1 MAALGTIP
9 NYPVSFSFMVTVTG
23 VTGMFEGSF
32 QEVTGLNAKLNSE
45 EVKEGGENR
54 FVRRLPLPPKYENL
68 VLKRGMVLSSGLIT
82 WARDAVE
89 NFTFST
95 KSVVVSLLNES
106 GQSVASWSFANAY
119 PVGIKITDLKS
130 LDNTVVCESI
140 ELAYENFTRI
150 L

>member
-1 MAALGTIP
+1 MSILSSTPA
-9 NYPVSFSFMVTVTG
+9 YPVSFSFLVTVTG
-23 VTGMFEGSF
+23 VSGMYEGSF
-32 QEVTGLNAKLNSE
+32 QEVTGISVKLNSE

-68 VLKRGMVLSSGLIT
+68 VLKRGMILSSGLIT

-89 NFTFST
+89 NFNFST
-95 KSVVVSLLNES
+95 KSVVVSLLDET
-106 GQSVASWSFANAY
+106 GLPVASWSFANAY
-119 PVGIKITDLKS
+119 PVGLKITELKAQ
-130 LDNTVVCESI
+130 DNTIVCESI